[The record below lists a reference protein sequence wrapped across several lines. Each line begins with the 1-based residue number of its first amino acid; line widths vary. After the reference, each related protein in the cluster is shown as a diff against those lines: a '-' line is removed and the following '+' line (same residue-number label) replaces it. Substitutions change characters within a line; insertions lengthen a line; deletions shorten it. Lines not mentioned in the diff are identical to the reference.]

1 MIGRFRARILCPM
14 NAAHI
19 QVRLLAK
26 FPSSNL
32 EIFIIGDS
40 QIRSNTLLVVPPV
53 A

>member
-1 MIGRFRARILCPM
+1 M

-32 EIFIIGDS
+32 EIFIIGDY